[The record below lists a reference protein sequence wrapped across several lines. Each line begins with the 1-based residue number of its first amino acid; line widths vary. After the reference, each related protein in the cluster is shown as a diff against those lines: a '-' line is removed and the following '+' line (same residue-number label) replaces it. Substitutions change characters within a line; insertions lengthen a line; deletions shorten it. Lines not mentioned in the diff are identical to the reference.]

1 MSDAVISDTHT
12 MPTDVPAPGLPAT
25 LFARVDEGDDAL
37 FYQVPRLVTHIDP
50 GTIAALTQYY
60 REVVPDGARI
70 LDLMSSWVSHLP
82 AEGRY
87 AQVAG
92 LGMNA
97 EELDAN
103 ERLSTRIVQD
113 LNRNPV
119 LPFGDASFDA
129 VLIAVSIQYLV
140 RPVDVFRDIARVLV
154 PRGRVIVAMSHRCFP
169 TKAVRAFHQLATQDR
184 IGLVGAYFDLTG
196 AFTTPTFVD
205 RSPGGEDPLWIVT
218 ATRLGES

>member
-1 MSDAVISDTHT
+1 
-12 MPTDVPAPGLPAT
+12 MPNDVSSSGLPAT

-60 REVVPDGARI
+60 REVIPDGARI

-82 AEGRY
+82 PEVRY
-87 AQVAG
+87 ASVTG

-103 ERLSTRIVQD
+103 DRLGVRVVQD
-113 LNRNPV
+113 LNRTPV
-119 LPFGDASFDA
+119 LPFADASFDVA
-129 VLIAVSIQYLV
+129 LIAVSIQYLIH
-140 RPVDVFRDIARVLV
+140 PVDVFRDIARVLV
-154 PRGRVIVAMSHRCFP
+154 PRGRLIVAMSHRCFP

-184 IGLVGAYFDLTG
+184 IGLVGAYFDLAG
-196 AFTTPTFVD
+196 EFTTPTFID

-218 ATRLGES
+218 ATRREVGA